1 RPMHNAS
8 AARRPIAPLPD
19 MLVSQIAAGEVVER
33 PASVVKELLENAIDA
48 GAGRIELRI
57 EEGGIRRVVVADDGV
72 GIPPEELPL
81 ALTRHATSKIGS
93 LAELEEVA
101 SLGFRGEALASIAS
115 VASVTITS
123 RTAGADS
130 AWRID
135 ARDGTVAQAA
145 GTRGTVVEVADLY
158 AQTPARRKFL
168 RSAATEAA
176 HCVEAFRRVAI
187 AHPGIGFALV
197 VDGRRSEQW
206 PAGGWQAR
214 ALAGLG
220 ADLRDAH
227 PVLGRG
233 DEAHGLHGLL
243 GLPTGSRA
251 RADRQYFH
259 VNGRFVR
266 DRVLMHAVRQAYA
279 DVLHGER
286 HPAYVL
292 ALALDPKLVDV
303 NVHPA
308 KTEVRFRDSQAV
320 HRLVFN
326 AVRDALRTGAGAAP
340 APGLLA
346 TAPGQGPGAGP
357 AVRFRP
363 PQSQEGLGLEVPAP
377 GVRAAALAN
386 APMGWPASGPSAGR
400 AP

>member
-1 RPMHNAS
+1 MSMRVAQSMGRHDTRAVPARRSLSPQGGARGTARRNPRIGAATIIRPMHNAS

-101 SLGFRGEALASIAS
+101 SLGLRGEALASIAS

-135 ARDGTVAQAA
+135 ARDGTVAPAA

-176 HCVEAFRRVAI
+176 HCIEAFRRVA
-187 AHPGIGFALV
+187 
-197 VDGRRSEQW
+197 
-206 PAGGWQAR
+206 
-214 ALAGLG
+214 
-220 ADLRDAH
+220 
-227 PVLGRG
+227 
-233 DEAHGLHGLL
+233 
-243 GLPTGSRA
+243 
-251 RADRQYFH
+251 
-259 VNGRFVR
+259 
-266 DRVLMHAVRQAYA
+266 
-279 DVLHGER
+279 
-286 HPAYVL
+286 
-292 ALALDPKLVDV
+292 
-303 NVHPA
+303 
-308 KTEVRFRDSQAV
+308 
-320 HRLVFN
+320 
-326 AVRDALRTGAGAAP
+326 
-340 APGLLA
+340 
-346 TAPGQGPGAGP
+346 
-357 AVRFRP
+357 
-363 PQSQEGLGLEVPAP
+363 
-377 GVRAAALAN
+377 
-386 APMGWPASGPSAGR
+386 
-400 AP
+400 